1 MDVKKKC
8 SMKTPHSEKDSSAE
22 DHLQKTPKKSVSSEG
37 CRSSERRR
45 NKPEFSMPKRSDVWD
60 NIKDVPLKGMGSLIP
75 RKIVNDFVVN
85 NYRYNH
91 DPNYTSGEESPFVE
105 SAEESDGFTKAKTK
119 QQKAI
124 KKRIKNSSK
133 RQQKGSDSSE
143 SFDSSEESVMKAKKL
158 NLKSMCKKVH
168 TKNSAKKPLSESL
181 ESSDNSDNAIVK
193 SALRIR
199 KVISSESDSTESQE
213 KISKAAQISLIPK
226 RKKAPQALQSSSSSV
241 SDSEVPG
248 GRGDKSKMERDE
260 KAKRLSVM
268 NKSVKHSHFKWGSS
282 EEEEKEKIVS
292 ITKKARNA
300 GTISSEWSGSVSDV
314 CVEDSSENSVS
325 DRDFIC
331 KDLPSAASSSKTV
344 GKNSDK

>member
-1 MDVKKKC
+1 MDVKKNC
-8 SMKTPHSEKDSSAE
+8 SMKTPHSENDSSAE
-22 DHLQKTPKKSVSSEG
+22 EHLQKTPKKSVSSEG

-60 NIKDVPLKGMGSLIP
+60 NIKDMPTKGMGSLIP

-91 DPNYTSGEESPFVE
+91 DPNYTSGEESAFVE

-158 NLKSMCKKVH
+158 ILKKVH

-199 KVISSESDSTESQE
+199 KVISSGSDSTESQE
-213 KISKAAQISLIPK
+213 KIAKAAQISLISK

-241 SDSEVPG
+241 SDSEVAG

-260 KAKRLSVM
+260 KAKMLSVM

-282 EEEEKEKIVS
+282 EEEDKEKIVS

-314 CVEDSSENSVS
+314 CVEDSSENSIS

-331 KDLPSAASSSKTV
+331 KDLPTATGSAKTT